1 MASEDGA
8 GLLPPST
15 DGGAHIDDD
24 AAAGQL
30 M

>member
-24 AAAGQL
+24 AAGQL